1 MEEIKGSNRFTMLA
15 LLSLTALIL
24 PDLVGFKNTIALKLS
39 SKVLLSVYVI
49 ISFERVHRP
58 ADL

>member
-1 MEEIKGSNRFTMLA
+1 MLA

-24 PDLVGFKNTIALKLS
+24 QDLVGFKNTIALKLS

-49 ISFERVHRP
+49 ISFERVHRT